1 MNFLKLSRLLNDYS
15 LTKKADEIMSSFGK
29 IVNESPVDY
38 LHLLCGYMYYITP
51 KEVIISDSR
60 EKLDM
65 LNGKFR
71 PFTLEMLEK

>member
-1 MNFLKLSRLLNDYS
+1 
-15 LTKKADEIMSSFGK
+15 MSSFGK
-29 IVNESPVDY
+29 KVNESPVDY

-65 LNGKFR
+65 LNGHFR
-71 PFTLEMLEK
+71 PFTLEMLER